1 MLCGVCHLIKPK
13 LRKRKLNK
21 TLKTSEIKITQMSD
35 RLNRIY
41 EQLGTND

>member
-13 LRKRKLNK
+13 LRK
-21 TLKTSEIKITQMSD
+21 TLKTIEINITQMSD